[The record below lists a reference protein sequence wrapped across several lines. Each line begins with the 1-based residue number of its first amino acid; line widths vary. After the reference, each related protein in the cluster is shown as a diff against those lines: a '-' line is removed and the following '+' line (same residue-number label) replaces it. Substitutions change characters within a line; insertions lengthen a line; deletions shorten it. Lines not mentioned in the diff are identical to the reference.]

1 MILMQ
6 DSLLSV
12 NKYFRLNRWLQQAK
26 DFGKTEYDKKQ
37 AIRNA
42 KMQITIWG
50 PETNAATDLHE
61 YAHKEWNGF
70 LGSLYYNR
78 WKLFFENELQKLQG
92 KKTEEIKFFE
102 IEKQWMNK
110 PDLYNTESI
119 NPDQLQ
125 KIIIE
130 ILK

>member
-1 MILMQ
+1 M
-6 DSLLSV
+6 
-12 NKYFRLNRWLQQAK
+12 
-26 DFGKTEYDKKQ
+26 
-37 AIRNA
+37 
-42 KMQITIWG
+42 
-50 PETNAATDLHE
+50 
-61 YAHKEWNGF
+61 

-125 KIIIE
+125 KIILE

>member
-37 AIRNA
+37 AVRNA
-42 KMQITIWG
+42 KMQITIWV

-61 YAHKEWNGF
+61 YAHKE
-70 LGSLYYNR
+70 
-78 WKLFFENELQKLQG
+78 
-92 KKTEEIKFFE
+92 
-102 IEKQWMNK
+102 
-110 PDLYNTESI
+110 
-119 NPDQLQ
+119 
-125 KIIIE
+125 
-130 ILK
+130 